1 MPVIDQKTVT
11 ELHQIQVEL
20 SIIRK
25 AFCAYVEA
33 KGVKVPGY
41 NEPTRAAVAPTARK
55 KSRAAKRA
63 K

>member
-1 MPVIDQKTVT
+1 MPVIDQKSVT
-11 ELHQIQVEL
+11 ELHQIQIEL

-25 AFCAYVEA
+25 AICAYVEA

-41 NEPTRAAVAPTARK
+41 NEPKRERVPTTSRK
-55 KSRAAKRA
+55 KNQPVKRT

>member
-1 MPVIDQKTVT
+1 MPVVEQKTLA
-11 ELHQIQVEL
+11 ELHQIQIEL

-41 NEPTRAAVAPTARK
+41 IEPKRQVAVAINRK
-55 KSRAAKRA
+55 KARTSKRA

>member
-1 MPVIDQKTVT
+1 MPVIDQKSVA
-11 ELHQIQVEL
+11 ELHQIHIEL

-41 NEPTRAAVAPTARK
+41 NEPTRALVAPTTRK
-55 KSRAAKRA
+55 KSRTAKRA